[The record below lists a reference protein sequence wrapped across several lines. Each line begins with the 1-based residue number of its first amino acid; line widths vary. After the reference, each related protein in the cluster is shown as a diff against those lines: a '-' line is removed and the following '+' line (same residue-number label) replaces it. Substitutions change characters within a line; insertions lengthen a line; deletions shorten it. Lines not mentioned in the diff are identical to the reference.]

1 MLYIIRY
8 DPDFKRTI
16 PAVLIE
22 NRANIPA
29 IKNQIG
35 TVIKAYTDGEVAKV
49 TDNVIPYKI
58 FTATNGV
65 LVGFFTIQL
74 SNNGQNAV
82 KFQEVLR
89 PAFQPFNDAIGQEI
103 AIFIQNNGWQQDVL
117 L

>member
-1 MLYIIRY
+1 MLYIITY
-8 DPDFKRTI
+8 DLDYKRTI

-35 TVIKAYTDGEVAKV
+35 TVIKAYTDAEVAKV
-49 TDNVIPYKI
+49 TETVIPYKVE
-58 FTATNGV
+58 TNQGV

-74 SNNGQNAV
+74 SNIGQNAG
-82 KFQEVLR
+82 KLQQVLR
-89 PAFQPFNDAIGQEI
+89 PAFQPFNSDITQI
-103 AIFIQNNGWQQDVL
+103 INTFITNGGYVNDIL

>member
-1 MLYIIRY
+1 MLYIIKY
-8 DPDFKRTI
+8 DPDYKRTM
-16 PAVLIE
+16 PACIIE

-35 TVIKAYTDGEVAKV
+35 TVIKDYTDGEVAKV
-49 TDNVIPYKI
+49 TENVVPYKI
-58 FTATNGV
+58 FTQIGV

-82 KFQEVLR
+82 KLQQVLR
-89 PAFQPFNDAIGQEI
+89 PQFQSFIGISENINNFISSGNWNNDI
-103 AIFIQNNGWQQDVL
+103 L

>member
-8 DPDFKRTI
+8 DPDYKRTF
-16 PAVLIE
+16 PAVIIE

-35 TVIKAYTDGEVAKV
+35 MVIKAYSDGEVAKV
-49 TDNVIPYKI
+49 TENVVPYKI
-58 FTATNGV
+58 FTSTTGT

-89 PAFQPFNDAIGQEI
+89 PAFQSFSDTINQEL
-103 AIFIQNNGWQQDVL
+103 AIFIQNNDWQRDIL